1 MNRMFVNRESE
12 LNFLINKY
20 RNKGFDFIVIY
31 GRRRVGK
38 TELVK
43 QFIKDKKNIY
53 FLADKR
59 GTEFNVER
67 FKEKISELLGE
78 PKVELKTFEEIFS
91 YLLKKIGEEKLIIC
105 IDEFSY
111 LIEKDDSIPSVFQL
125 IIDEILNKSNIM
137 LILLGSSISLM
148 ESGVLSFKSPLYGRR
163 TGQFKIEPLSFANV
177 LKFFPNRELSENVF
191 IYAVFGGIP
200 FYLNKI
206 DNKTVL
212 DNIKSLILK
221 KGEILYEEIDFLLKE
236 ELREPSTYK
245 SILEAIAFG
254 YSKIGE
260 ISPIA
265 KIETRDIDKYLKVL
279 INLGYVEKEI
289 CATEGEKSKK
299 TIYRIKDN
307 FFKFW
312 FKFCLSKLSELEIG
326 REGEVFKFIKDNLN
340 LYIGII
346 FEEICKEF
354 LRKNR
359 IFEYKRVGRW
369 WGYKR
374 IDTKRE
380 EIEIDICA
388 VNEKTKEILF
398 GECKWKEKVN
408 ALSVLNELKEKVK
421 HVQWENEKRKENYAI
436 FAKSFSKKAGEF
448 EGKKVYCFDLKDIED
463 ILKNVKEDQN

>member
-1 MNRMFVNRESE
+1 MNRMFVNRERE
-12 LNFLINKY
+12 LKFFNDKY
-20 RNKGFDFIVIY
+20 RSKGFDFIVIY

-59 GTEFNVER
+59 GTEFNIDR
-67 FKEKISELLGE
+67 FKQKISEFLDE
-78 PKVELKTFEEIFS
+78 PRVELDTLEAVFS
-91 YLLKKIGEEKLIIC
+91 YLLKKIGDQRLIIC

-137 LILLGSSISLM
+137 LILLGSSVSLM
-148 ESGVLSFKSPLYGRR
+148 ENGVLSSKSPLYGRR
-163 TGQFKIEPLSFANV
+163 TGQFKIEPLSFSNI
-177 LKFFPNRELSENVF
+177 LEFFPNRELSENVLL
-191 IYAVFGGIP
+191 YSVFGGIP

-206 DNKTVL
+206 DNGAAL

-245 SILEAIAFG
+245 SILEAIASG
-254 YSKIGE
+254 CSKIGE
-260 ISPIA
+260 ISNKA
-265 KIETRDIDKYLKVL
+265 KVETRDIDKYLKVL

-289 CATEGEKSKK
+289 SPTEKEKSKK

-312 FKFCLSKLSELEIG
+312 FKFCSPKLSELEIG
-326 REGEVFKFIKDNLN
+326 REGEVFSFIKNNLN
-340 LYIGII
+340 SFVGII

-354 LRKNR
+354 LGKNR
-359 IFEYKRVGRW
+359 IFEYKKVGRW

-374 IDTKRE
+374 IDNKRE

-398 GECKWKEKVN
+398 GECKWKDNVNVESIMKDLREKIEYVEWN
-408 ALSVLNELKEKVK
+408 
-421 HVQWENEKRKENYAI
+421 NEKRKESYAV
-436 FAKSFSKKAGEF
+436 FAKSFSKKIDEF
-448 EGKKVYCFDLKDIED
+448 EGKKIYCFDLKDIEKR
-463 ILKNVKEDQN
+463 LKI

>member
-1 MNRMFVNRESE
+1 MNRIFVNRERE
-12 LNFLINKY
+12 LKFLLDKY
-20 RNKGFDFIVIY
+20 KSKGFDFIVIY

-59 GTEFNVER
+59 GTEFNINR
-67 FKEKISELLGE
+67 FKDKISEFLDE
-78 PKVELKTFEEIFS
+78 PRVELDTFEAVFS
-91 YLLKKIGEEKLIIC
+91 YLLKKIGDQRLIIC

-137 LILLGSSISLM
+137 LILLGSSVSLM
-148 ESGVLSFKSPLYGRR
+148 ENGVLSSKSPLYGRR
-163 TGQFKIEPLSFANV
+163 TGQFKIEPLSFSNI
-177 LKFFPNRELSENVF
+177 LEFFPNRELSENVLL
-191 IYAVFGGIP
+191 YSVFGGIP

-206 DNKTVL
+206 DNGAAL

-245 SILEAIAFG
+245 SILEEIASG
-254 YSKIGE
+254 CSKIGE
-260 ISPIA
+260 ISNKA
-265 KIETRDIDKYLKVL
+265 KVETRDIDKYLKVL

-289 CATEGEKSKK
+289 SPTEKEKSKK

-312 FKFCLSKLSELEIG
+312 FKFCSPKLSELEIG
-326 REGEVFKFIKDNLN
+326 REGEVFSFIKNNLN
-340 LYIGII
+340 SFVGII

-354 LRKNR
+354 LGKNR
-359 IFEYKRVGRW
+359 IFEYKKVGRW

-374 IDTKRE
+374 IDNKRE

-388 VNEKTKEILF
+388 VNDKTKEILF
-398 GECKWKEKVN
+398 GECKWKDNVNVESIMKDLREKIEYVEWN
-408 ALSVLNELKEKVK
+408 
-421 HVQWENEKRKENYAI
+421 NEKRKESYAI
-436 FAKSFSKKAGEF
+436 FAKSFSKKVGEF
-448 EGKKVYCFDLKDIED
+448 EGKKIYCFDLKDIEKR
-463 ILKNVKEDQN
+463 LKI

>member
-1 MNRMFVNRESE
+1 MNRMFVNRERE
-12 LNFLINKY
+12 LKFFNDKY
-20 RNKGFDFIVIY
+20 RSKGFDFIVIY

-59 GTEFNVER
+59 GTEFNIDR
-67 FKEKISELLGE
+67 FKQKISEFLDE
-78 PKVELKTFEEIFS
+78 PRVELDTLEAVFS
-91 YLLKKIGEEKLIIC
+91 YLLKKIGDQRLIIC

-137 LILLGSSISLM
+137 LILLGSSVSLM
-148 ESGVLSFKSPLYGRR
+148 ESGVLSSKSPLYGRR
-163 TGQFKIEPLSFANV
+163 TGQFKIEPLSFSNI
-177 LKFFPNRELSENVF
+177 LEFFPNRELSENVLL
-191 IYAVFGGIP
+191 YSVFGGIP

-206 DNKTVL
+206 DNGAAL

-245 SILEAIAFG
+245 SILEAIASG
-254 YSKIGE
+254 CSKIGE
-260 ISPIA
+260 ISNKA
-265 KIETRDIDKYLKVL
+265 KVETRDIDKYLKVL

-289 CATEGEKSKK
+289 SPTEKEKSKK

-312 FKFCLSKLSELEIG
+312 FKFCSPKLSELEIG
-326 REGEVFKFIKDNLN
+326 REGEVFSFIKNNLN
-340 LYIGII
+340 SFVGII

-354 LRKNR
+354 LGKNR
-359 IFEYKRVGRW
+359 IFEYKKVGRW

-374 IDTKRE
+374 IDNKRE

-398 GECKWKEKVN
+398 GECKWQDNVNVESIMKDLREKIEYVEWN
-408 ALSVLNELKEKVK
+408 
-421 HVQWENEKRKENYAI
+421 NEKRKESYAV
-436 FAKSFSKKAGEF
+436 FAKSFSKKIDEF
-448 EGKKVYCFDLKDIED
+448 EGKKIYCFDLKDIEKR
-463 ILKNVKEDQN
+463 LKI

>member
-1 MNRMFVNRESE
+1 MFVNRERE
-12 LNFLINKY
+12 LKFFNDKY
-20 RNKGFDFIVIY
+20 RSKGFDFIVIY

-59 GTEFNVER
+59 GTEFNIDR
-67 FKEKISELLGE
+67 FKQKISEFLDE
-78 PKVELKTFEEIFS
+78 PRVELDTLEAVFS
-91 YLLKKIGEEKLIIC
+91 YLLKKIGDQRLIIC

-137 LILLGSSISLM
+137 LILLGSSVSLM
-148 ESGVLSFKSPLYGRR
+148 ENGVLSSKSPLYGRR
-163 TGQFKIEPLSFANV
+163 TGQFKIEPLSFSNI
-177 LKFFPNRELSENVF
+177 LEFFPNRELSENVLL
-191 IYAVFGGIP
+191 YSVFGGIP

-206 DNKTVL
+206 DNGAAL

-245 SILEAIAFG
+245 SILEAIASG
-254 YSKIGE
+254 CSKIGE
-260 ISPIA
+260 ISNKA
-265 KIETRDIDKYLKVL
+265 KVETRDIDKYLKVL

-289 CATEGEKSKK
+289 SPTEKEKSKK

-312 FKFCLSKLSELEIG
+312 FKFCSPKLSELEIG
-326 REGEVFKFIKDNLN
+326 REGEVFSFIKNNLN
-340 LYIGII
+340 SFVGII

-354 LRKNR
+354 LGKNR
-359 IFEYKRVGRW
+359 IFEYKKVGRW

-374 IDTKRE
+374 IDNKRE

-398 GECKWKEKVN
+398 GECKWQDNVNVESIMKDLREKIEYVEWN
-408 ALSVLNELKEKVK
+408 
-421 HVQWENEKRKENYAI
+421 NEKRKESYAV
-436 FAKSFSKKAGEF
+436 FAKSFSKKIDEF
-448 EGKKVYCFDLKDIED
+448 EGKKIYCFDLKDIEKR
-463 ILKNVKEDQN
+463 LKI

>member
-1 MNRMFVNRESE
+1 MNRMFVNRERE
-12 LNFLINKY
+12 LKFFNDKY
-20 RNKGFDFIVIY
+20 RSKGFDFIVIY

-59 GTEFNVER
+59 GTEFNIDR
-67 FKEKISELLGE
+67 FKQKISEFLDE
-78 PKVELKTFEEIFS
+78 PRVELDTFEAVFS
-91 YLLKKIGEEKLIIC
+91 YLLKKIGDQRLIIC

-137 LILLGSSISLM
+137 LILLGSSVSLM
-148 ESGVLSFKSPLYGRR
+148 ENGVLSSKSPLYGRR
-163 TGQFKIEPLSFANV
+163 TGQFKIEPLSFSNI
-177 LKFFPNRELSENVF
+177 LEFFPNRELSENVLL
-191 IYAVFGGIP
+191 YSVFGGIP

-206 DNKTVL
+206 DNGAAL

-245 SILEAIAFG
+245 SILEAIASG
-254 YSKIGE
+254 CSKIGE
-260 ISPIA
+260 ISNKA
-265 KIETRDIDKYLKVL
+265 KVETRDIDKYLKVL

-289 CATEGEKSKK
+289 SPTEKEKSKK

-312 FKFCLSKLSELEIG
+312 FKFCSPKLSELEIG
-326 REGEVFKFIKDNLN
+326 REGEVFSFIKNNLN
-340 LYIGII
+340 SFVGII

-354 LRKNR
+354 LGKNR
-359 IFEYKRVGRW
+359 IFEYKKVGRW

-374 IDTKRE
+374 IDNKRE

-398 GECKWKEKVN
+398 GECKWQDNVNVESIMKDLREKIEYVEWN
-408 ALSVLNELKEKVK
+408 
-421 HVQWENEKRKENYAI
+421 NEKRKESYAV
-436 FAKSFSKKAGEF
+436 FAKSFSKKIDEF
-448 EGKKVYCFDLKDIED
+448 EGKKIYCFDLKDIEKR
-463 ILKNVKEDQN
+463 LKI